1 MRGTGATM
9 NSLSFRDDRRPDIR
23 QMLAATFGMVA
34 GLAIF
39 FLLERGVTPRHV
51 FATAIDARIPF
62 IAWSWFVYVGFFP
75 FVIAL
80 AGYARPPA
88 FAAFKEA
95 VLIAFV
101 LGVVCFLLFPEAV
114 PRPDVAEI
122 GNAFVRH
129 RLARMWQLDLAAN
142 GFPSLHVAVTCLACR
157 MLADRRRLVTV
168 TVGLLICT
176 STLTL
181 KQHTVA
187 DVLGGVALAMASA
200 LWVERRSLRRRL
212 A

>member
-1 MRGTGATM
+1 MKTLT
-9 NSLSFRDDRRPDIR
+9 LHDDRRLDVR
-23 QMLAATFGMVA
+23 QMLAAAFGMAA

-39 FLLERGVTPRHV
+39 FVLERGVTPRYV
-51 FATAIDARIPF
+51 LATAIDARIPF
-62 IAWSWFVYVGFFP
+62 LAWSWFVYVAFFP
-75 FVIAL
+75 FVIVL
-80 AGYARPPA
+80 AAYARPPA
-88 FAAFKEA
+88 FVAFKEA

-157 MLADRRRLVTV
+157 TLVDRRRIVATA
-168 TVGLLICT
+168 VGLLICV

-181 KQHTVA
+181 KQHTVV
-187 DVLGGVALAMASA
+187 DVLGGVVLAMVSA
-200 LWVERRSLRRRL
+200 MWVERRSLRRRF

>member
-1 MRGTGATM
+1 M

-157 MLADRRRLVTV
+157 MLADRRLVTV

>member
-1 MRGTGATM
+1 MNTM
-9 NSLSFRDDRRPDIR
+9 LLRDDRRPDIR
-23 QMLAATFGMVA
+23 QMLAATFGMTA

-39 FLLERGVTPRHV
+39 FLLERSVTPRYV
-51 FATAIDARIPF
+51 FATPIDARIPF

-80 AGYARPPA
+80 AAYARPPA

-101 LGVVCFLLFPEAV
+101 LGVVCFMLFPEAV

-122 GNAFVRH
+122 GNTFVRD

-157 MLADRRRLVTV
+157 MLTDRRWSRHRFVATAI
-168 TVGLLICT
+168 GLLICA

-187 DVLGGVALAMASA
+187 DVLGGVALAMVGA

>member
-1 MRGTGATM
+1 M
-9 NSLSFRDDRRPDIR
+9 NSLSSIDRRPDLR
-23 QMLAATFGMVA
+23 QMLSAAFGMAA
-34 GLAIF
+34 GLAVFI
-39 FLLERGVTPRHV
+39 LLERGVTPRYV
-51 FATAIDARIPF
+51 FATALDERIPF

-80 AGYARPPA
+80 AAYARPPA
-88 FAAFKEA
+88 FVAFRDA

-101 LGVVCFLLFPEAV
+101 AGIVCFLLFPEAV

-129 RLARMWQLDLAAN
+129 RLARMWRLDLAAN

-157 MLADRRRLVTV
+157 MLTERRRGVPIAIGV
-168 TVGLLICT
+168 LICA

-181 KQHTVA
+181 KQHTVV
-187 DVLGGVALAMASA
+187 DVLGGVALAMGSA
-200 LWVERRSLRRRL
+200 IWVERRSVRGRL
-212 A
+212 AWRK

>member
-1 MRGTGATM
+1 MNTM
-9 NSLSFRDDRRPDIR
+9 LLRDDRRPDIR
-23 QMLAATFGMVA
+23 QMLAATFGMTA

-39 FLLERGVTPRHV
+39 FLLERSVTPRYV
-51 FATAIDARIPF
+51 FATPIDARIPF

-80 AGYARPPA
+80 AAYARPPA

-101 LGVVCFLLFPEAV
+101 LGVVCFMLFPEAV

-122 GNAFVRH
+122 GNTFVRH

-157 MLADRRRLVTV
+157 MLTDRRRIAAVAIGV
-168 TVGLLICT
+168 LICA

-187 DVLGGVALAMASA
+187 DVLGGVALATVSA
-200 LWVERRSLRRRL
+200 LWVERRLLRRRL

>member
-1 MRGTGATM
+1 M
-9 NSLSFRDDRRPDIR
+9 NRLSFRDDRRAAIR
-23 QMLAATFGMVA
+23 QMLAATFGMAA

-39 FLLERGVTPRHV
+39 FLLERGVTPRYV
-51 FATAIDARIPF
+51 FATALDERIPF
-62 IAWSWFVYVGFFP
+62 VAASWFVYVGFFP

-80 AGYARPPA
+80 AGQARPAA
-88 FAAFKEA
+88 FAAFRDA
-95 VLIAFV
+95 VLIAFGC
-101 LGVVCFLLFPEAV
+101 GVVCFLLFPEAV

-157 MLADRRRLVTV
+157 MLAERQRRAAAAI
-168 TVGLLICT
+168 GLLICV

-187 DVLGGVALAMASA
+187 DVLGGVALAAVSA
-200 LWVERRSLRRRL
+200 LWVERRSLRRGL

>member
-1 MRGTGATM
+1 MNTM
-9 NSLSFRDDRRPDIR
+9 LLRDDRRPDIR
-23 QMLAATFGMVA
+23 QMLAATFGMTA

-39 FLLERGVTPRHV
+39 ILLERSVTPRYV
-51 FATAIDARIPF
+51 FATPIDARIPF

-80 AGYARPPA
+80 AAYARPPA

-101 LGVVCFLLFPEAV
+101 LGVVCFMLFPEAV

-122 GNAFVRH
+122 GNTFVRD

-157 MLADRRRLVTV
+157 MLTDRRWIAAVAIGV
-168 TVGLLICT
+168 LICA

-187 DVLGGVALAMASA
+187 DVLGGVALATVSA
-200 LWVERRSLRRRL
+200 LWVERRLLRRRL

>member
-1 MRGTGATM
+1 MRSAGAAM
-9 NSLSFRDDRRPDIR
+9 NTLLLRDDRRPDIR
-23 QMLAATFGMVA
+23 QMLAATFGMAA

-39 FLLERGVTPRHV
+39 FLLERSVIPRYV
-51 FATAIDARIPF
+51 LATALDARIPF

-80 AGYARPPA
+80 AAYARPSA

-95 VLIAFV
+95 VPIAFV

-122 GNAFVRH
+122 GNTFVRH

-157 MLADRRRLVTV
+157 MLADRRRIVATAI
-168 TVGLLICT
+168 GLLICV

-187 DVLGGVALAMASA
+187 DVLGGVALAMVSA
-200 LWVERRSLRRRL
+200 LWVGRRSLRRRL

>member
-1 MRGTGATM
+1 M
-9 NSLSFRDDRRPDIR
+9 NSLSFRDDRRPAIR
-23 QMLAATFGMVA
+23 QMLAATFGMAA

-39 FLLERGVTPRHV
+39 FLLERSVTPRHV
-51 FATAIDARIPF
+51 FATAIDSRIPF
-62 IAWSWFVYVGFFP
+62 VAWTWFVYVGFFP

-80 AGYARPPA
+80 AAYARPPA

-101 LGVVCFLLFPEAV
+101 FGVVCFLLFPEAV

-157 MLADRRRLVTV
+157 MLVDRRRIVV
-168 TVGLLICT
+168 AAAGLLICA

-187 DVLGGVALAMASA
+187 DVLGGVALATASA
-200 LWVERRSLRRRL
+200 LWVERRSLRRRF

>member
-1 MRGTGATM
+1 M
-9 NSLSFRDDRRPDIR
+9 NTWLLRNDRRPDVR

-39 FLLERGVTPRHV
+39 FLLERGVTPRYV
-51 FATAIDARIPF
+51 LATALDARIPF
-62 IAWSWFVYVGFFP
+62 IAWSWFVYVAFFP

-80 AGYARPPA
+80 AAYARPSA

-157 MLADRRRLVTV
+157 MLTDRRRIVAASI
-168 TVGLLICT
+168 GLLICV

-187 DVLGGVALAMASA
+187 DVLGGVALAMISA
-200 LWVERRSLRRRL
+200 LWVERRAWRRRL

>member
-1 MRGTGATM
+1 M
-9 NSLSFRDDRRPDIR
+9 NTLMLRDDRRPNVR
-23 QMLAATFGMVA
+23 QMLAATFGMAA

-39 FLLERGVTPRHV
+39 FVLERGVMPRYV
-51 FATAIDARIPF
+51 LATAIDARIPF
-62 IAWSWFVYVGFFP
+62 IAWSWFVYVAFFP

-80 AGYARPPA
+80 AAYARPLA
-88 FAAFKEA
+88 FGAFKEA

-157 MLADRRRLVTV
+157 MLVERRRIAVAAI
-168 TVGLLICT
+168 GLLICV

-187 DVLGGVALAMASA
+187 DVLGGVVLAMVSA
-200 LWVERRSLRRRL
+200 LWVERRSLRRRF

>member
-1 MRGTGATM
+1 MPRR
-9 NSLSFRDDRRPDIR
+9 SLRPDCRSARRPDIR
-23 QMLAATFGMVA
+23 QALAATLGMVA

-39 FLLERGVTPRHV
+39 FLLERGVVPRYV
-51 FATAIDARIPF
+51 LATAVDARIPF
-62 IAWSWFVYVGFFP
+62 IAGSWFVYVGFFP

-80 AGYARPPA
+80 AAYARPPA

-95 VLIAFV
+95 ALIAFV

-157 MLADRRRLVTV
+157 MLADRRRVAVTA
-168 TVGLLICT
+168 VGLLICA

-187 DVLGGVALAMASA
+187 DVLGGVLLAAVSA
-200 LWVERRSLRRRL
+200 GWVERRSMRGRL

>member
-1 MRGTGATM
+1 MNTM
-9 NSLSFRDDRRPDIR
+9 LLRDDRRPDIR
-23 QMLAATFGMVA
+23 QMLAATFGMTA

-39 FLLERGVTPRHV
+39 FLLERSVTPRYV
-51 FATAIDARIPF
+51 FATPIDARIPF

-80 AGYARPPA
+80 AAYARPPA

-101 LGVVCFLLFPEAV
+101 LGAVCFMLFPEAV

-122 GNAFVRH
+122 GNTFVRD
-129 RLARMWQLDLAAN
+129 RLARMWQLDFAAN

-157 MLADRRRLVTV
+157 MLTDRRRIAAVAIGV
-168 TVGLLICT
+168 LICA

-187 DVLGGVALAMASA
+187 DVLGGVALATVSA
-200 LWVERRSLRRRL
+200 LWVERRLLRRRL

>member
-1 MRGTGATM
+1 M
-9 NSLSFRDDRRPDIR
+9 NTLTLHDNRRPNVR
-23 QMLAATFGMVA
+23 QMLAATFGMAA

-39 FLLERGVTPRHV
+39 FVLERSVTPRYV
-51 FATAIDARIPF
+51 LATAIDARIPF
-62 IAWSWFVYVGFFP
+62 VAWSWFVYVAFFP

-80 AGYARPPA
+80 SAYARPPA

-122 GNAFVRH
+122 GNTFVRH

-142 GFPSLHVAVTCLACR
+142 GFPSLHVAVTCVACR
-157 MLADRRRLVTV
+157 MLTDRRRVV
-168 TVGLLICT
+168 AAAVGLLICM

-187 DVLGGVALAMASA
+187 DVLGGVVLAMVSV
-200 LWVERRSLRRRL
+200 LWVERRSLRRRF

>member
-1 MRGTGATM
+1 M
-9 NSLSFRDDRRPDIR
+9 NTLMLRDDRRPNLR
-23 QMLAATFGMVA
+23 QMLAATFGMAA

-39 FLLERGVTPRHV
+39 FVLERGVMPRYV
-51 FATAIDARIPF
+51 LATAIDARIPF
-62 IAWSWFVYVGFFP
+62 IAWSWFVYVAFFP

-80 AGYARPPA
+80 AAYARPPA
-88 FAAFKEA
+88 FGAFKEA

-157 MLADRRRLVTV
+157 MLVERRRIAVAAI
-168 TVGLLICT
+168 GLLICV

-187 DVLGGVALAMASA
+187 DVLGGVVLAMVSA
-200 LWVERRSLRRRL
+200 LWVERRSLRRRF

>member
-1 MRGTGATM
+1 MRGTGTEM
-9 NSLSFRDDRRPDIR
+9 STLSFRDDRRPDIR
-23 QMLAATFGMVA
+23 QMLAATFGMAA
-34 GLAIF
+34 GLVIF
-39 FLLERGVTPRHV
+39 FLLERGVTPRYV
-51 FATAIDARIPF
+51 FATEIDARIPF

-75 FVIAL
+75 LVIAL
-80 AGYARPPA
+80 AAYARPPA

-101 LGVVCFLLFPEAV
+101 AGVVCFLLFPEFV

-157 MLADRRRLVTV
+157 MLADRRRLAVAAIGV
-168 TVGLLICT
+168 LICA

-187 DVLGGVALAMASA
+187 DVAGGVALAAVSA
-200 LWVERRSLRRRL
+200 LWVERRSPRRRL

>member
-1 MRGTGATM
+1 MRGAGTAM
-9 NSLSFRDDRRPDIR
+9 NTWLLRNDRRPDVR

-39 FLLERGVTPRHV
+39 FLLERGVTPRYV
-51 FATAIDARIPF
+51 LVTALDARIPF
-62 IAWSWFVYVGFFP
+62 IAWSWFVYVAFFP

-80 AGYARPPA
+80 AAYARPSA

-157 MLADRRRLVTV
+157 MLTDRRRIVAASI
-168 TVGLLICT
+168 GLLICV

-187 DVLGGVALAMASA
+187 DVLGGVALAMISA
-200 LWVERRSLRRRL
+200 LWVERRAWRRRL

>member
-1 MRGTGATM
+1 M
-9 NSLSFRDDRRPDIR
+9 NTLSFRDERRLDIR

-39 FLLERGVTPRHV
+39 LLLERGVTPRYV

-62 IAWSWFVYVGFFP
+62 IAWSWAIYVGFFP

-80 AGYARPPA
+80 AAYARPSA
-88 FAAFKEA
+88 FAAFKQA
-95 VLIAFV
+95 ALIAFV
-101 LGVVCFLLFPEAV
+101 LGIVSFLLFPEAV

-122 GNAFVRH
+122 GNAFVRQ
-129 RLARMWQLDLAAN
+129 RLARMWQLDFAAN

-157 MLADRRRLVTV
+157 MLADRRRIAATAI
-168 TVGLLICT
+168 GLLICG

>member
-1 MRGTGATM
+1 MRGAGTAM
-9 NSLSFRDDRRPDIR
+9 NTRLLRNDRRPDVR

-39 FLLERGVTPRHV
+39 FLLERGVTPRYV
-51 FATAIDARIPF
+51 LATALDARIPF
-62 IAWSWFVYVGFFP
+62 IAWSWFVYVAFFP

-80 AGYARPPA
+80 AAYARPSA

-157 MLADRRRLVTV
+157 MLTDRRRIVAASI
-168 TVGLLICT
+168 GLLICV

-187 DVLGGVALAMASA
+187 DVLGGVALAMISA
-200 LWVERRSLRRRL
+200 LWVERRAWRRRL

>member
-1 MRGTGATM
+1 M
-9 NSLSFRDDRRPDIR
+9 
-23 QMLAATFGMVA
+23 
-34 GLAIF
+34 
-39 FLLERGVTPRHV
+39 
-51 FATAIDARIPF
+51 FATALDARIPF

-80 AGYARPPA
+80 AAYARPPA

-142 GFPSLHVAVTCLACR
+142 GFPSLHVAVTCVACR
-157 MLADRRRLVTV
+157 MLTDRRRIAATAI
-168 TVGLLICT
+168 GLLICA

-187 DVLGGVALAMASA
+187 DVLGGVALATVSA
-200 LWVERRSLRRRL
+200 LWVERRSLRRRF

>member
-1 MRGTGATM
+1 MNTG
-9 NSLSFRDDRRPDIR
+9 LLRDDRRPDVR
-23 QMLAATFGMVA
+23 QMLATMAGMAA

-39 FLLERGVTPRHV
+39 FLLERGVTPRYV
-51 FATAIDARIPF
+51 LATALDARIPF
-62 IAWSWFVYVGFFP
+62 IAWSWFVYVAFFP
-75 FVIAL
+75 FVIVL
-80 AGYARPPA
+80 AAYARPSA

-101 LGVVCFLLFPEAV
+101 LGVVCFLLVPEAV

-129 RLARMWQLDLAAN
+129 RVARMWQLDLAAN

-157 MLADRRRLVTV
+157 MLTDRRRIVAASI
-168 TVGLLICT
+168 GLLICV

-187 DVLGGVALAMASA
+187 DVLGGVALAMISA
-200 LWVERRSLRRRL
+200 LWVERRAWRRRL

>member
-1 MRGTGATM
+1 M
-9 NSLSFRDDRRPDIR
+9 NTRMFRDDRRPDVR
-23 QMLAATFGMVA
+23 QMLAATFGMLA

-39 FLLERGVTPRHV
+39 FLLERGVTPRYV
-51 FATAIDARIPF
+51 LATAIDARIPF
-62 IAWSWFVYVGFFP
+62 IAWSWFVYVAFFP
-75 FVIAL
+75 FVVAL
-80 AGYARPPA
+80 AAYARPSA
-88 FAAFKEA
+88 FAAFREA

-114 PRPDVAEI
+114 PRPDIAEI
-122 GNAFVRH
+122 GNAFVRR

-157 MLADRRRLVTV
+157 MLADRRRIVAAAIGLV
-168 TVGLLICT
+168 ICA

-187 DVLGGVALAMASA
+187 DVLGGVALATVSA
-200 LWVERRSLRRRL
+200 LWVERRSPGRRL

>member
-1 MRGTGATM
+1 MNTG
-9 NSLSFRDDRRPDIR
+9 LLRDDRRPDVR
-23 QMLAATFGMVA
+23 QMLAATAGMAA

-39 FLLERGVTPRHV
+39 FLLERGVTPRYV
-51 FATAIDARIPF
+51 LATALDARIPF
-62 IAWSWFVYVGFFP
+62 IAWSWFVYVAFFP
-75 FVIAL
+75 FVIVL
-80 AGYARPPA
+80 AAYARPSA

-101 LGVVCFLLFPEAV
+101 LGVVCFLLVPEAV

-129 RLARMWQLDLAAN
+129 RVARMWQLDLAAN

-157 MLADRRRLVTV
+157 MLTDRRRIVAASI
-168 TVGLLICT
+168 GLLICV

-187 DVLGGVALAMASA
+187 DVLGGVALAMISA
-200 LWVERRSLRRRL
+200 LWVGRRAWRRRL

>member
-1 MRGTGATM
+1 M
-9 NSLSFRDDRRPDIR
+9 NTSSLRDDRRPDIR
-23 QMLAATFGMVA
+23 QMLAATFGMAA

-39 FLLERGVTPRHV
+39 FLLERSVMPRYV
-51 FATAIDARIPF
+51 FATALDARIPF

-75 FVIAL
+75 LVIAL
-80 AGYARPPA
+80 AAYARPSA

-122 GNAFVRH
+122 GNTFVRH

-157 MLADRRRLVTV
+157 MLTDRRRIAAVAIGV
-168 TVGLLICT
+168 LICA

-187 DVLGGVALAMASA
+187 DVLGGVALATVSA

>member
-1 MRGTGATM
+1 MTM
-9 NSLSFRDDRRPDIR
+9 PPFYMGRRPDIR
-23 QMLAATFGMVA
+23 QALAAMFGMVA

-39 FLLERGVTPRHV
+39 FLLERGVTPRYV
-51 FATAIDARIPF
+51 LATSVDAWIPF
-62 IAWSWFVYVGFFP
+62 VEWSWFVYVAFFP
-75 FVIAL
+75 FVIGL
-80 AGYARPPA
+80 AAYARPQA
-88 FAAFKEA
+88 FAAFRDA

-101 LGVVCFLLFPEAV
+101 AGLVCFLLFPEIV

-129 RLARMWQLDLAAN
+129 RLTRMWNLDLAAN

-157 MLADRRRLVTV
+157 MLPADRHRALATV
-168 TVGLLICT
+168 AGVLICA
-176 STLTL
+176 STLAL

-187 DVLGGVALAMASA
+187 DVLGGVALAVVSA
-200 LWVERRSLRRRL
+200 LWVERRSTRRGL

>member
-1 MRGTGATM
+1 M
-9 NSLSFRDDRRPDIR
+9 NTRLLRNDRRPDVR

-39 FLLERGVTPRHV
+39 FLLERGVTPRYV
-51 FATAIDARIPF
+51 LATALDARIPF
-62 IAWSWFVYVGFFP
+62 IAWSWFVYVAFFP

-80 AGYARPPA
+80 AAYARPSA

-157 MLADRRRLVTV
+157 MLTDRRRIVAASI
-168 TVGLLICT
+168 GLLICV

-187 DVLGGVALAMASA
+187 DVLGGVALAMISA
-200 LWVERRSLRRRL
+200 LWVERRAWRRRL